1 MYMAGVQLKPQF
13 GSRTNAEA
21 CGISNK

>member
-1 MYMAGVQLKPQF
+1 MEGVQLKPQF